1 MVLNLIKTTQRLV
14 WGGLYLGTGLPA
26 PSWVI
31 YNTIKNEP
39 EGREGHS
46 FAHRQTTQSMSDASF
61 CFPSCQLILKLAL
74 GGNPDG
80 RVYSYM
86 FIVLW
91 IGRALGDRVLHLK
104 IQGRCEKES
113 SFLEAILLES

>member
-1 MVLNLIKTTQRLV
+1 MILNLVKTTQRLV

-31 YNTIKNEP
+31 YNTIENEP
-39 EGREGHS
+39 EGREGCS
-46 FAHRQTTQSMSDASF
+46 SEHRQTTQNMSDASS
-61 CFPSCQLILKLAL
+61 CFPSCQLILKLTL
-74 GGNPDG
+74 CGNPDG

-91 IGRALGDRVLHLK
+91 MGRALGDRVLHLK
-104 IQGRCEKES
+104 IQGQFEKGS
-113 SFLEAILLES
+113 SFLEVILLES